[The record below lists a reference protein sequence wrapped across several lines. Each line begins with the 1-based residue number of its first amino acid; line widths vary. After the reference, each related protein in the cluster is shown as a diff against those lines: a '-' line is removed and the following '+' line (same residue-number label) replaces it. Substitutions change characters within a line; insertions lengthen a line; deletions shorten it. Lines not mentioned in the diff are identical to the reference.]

1 MKFICIAAMALLF
14 YSCQR
19 KTIVQTS
26 PVGPAVST
34 DQRGNPMLLG
44 VHTKEDLQQM
54 PYKDWFEKNYTDY
67 AVDSTTA
74 KQLIPF
80 VKNKKFEI
88 FMGTWCGDSKREVP
102 RMFKILAYAGVKPSQ
117 IKMIMLG
124 DYDSI
129 YKQSPGHEEKGK
141 SIHRVPDLIVYDGK
155 KEMNRIVE
163 YPVVS
168 LEKDLLDIAKG
179 VPYQPNYKG
188 AAYLLKR
195 TKESN
200 MDAVIKDSTNLIEN
214 LRSLVKNSADLNTL
228 GYVWMHAGETD
239 KALMAF
245 QLNVQL
251 FPANANVYDSLGE
264 INMKLNNKEVAKKC
278 YLRALQL
285 NPGSVN
291 AAKMLTLLN

>member
-19 KTIVQTS
+19 KAIVQTS
-26 PVGPAVST
+26 PVGPAVSL

-44 VHTKEDLQQM
+44 VHTKEDLQQA
-54 PYKDWFEKNYTDY
+54 PYKEWFEKNYTDY
-67 AVDSTTA
+67 AVDSGTA

-102 RMFKILAYAGVKPSQ
+102 RMFKILAYAGVKPAQ

-124 DYDSI
+124 DYDST

-163 YPVVS
+163 YPVLS

-179 VPYQPNYKG
+179 APYQPNYKG
-188 AAYLLKR
+188 ATYLLKR
-195 TKESN
+195 TKEDN
-200 MDAVIKDSTNLIEN
+200 VDALIRDSANLIEN
-214 LRSLVKNSADLNTL
+214 LRGLVKNSADLNTL

-278 YLRALQL
+278 YQKALQL
-285 NPGSVN
+285 NPGSTN